1 MRSMEMSAKTVEAA
15 VQAACEALGVDR
27 DDINVSY
34 EVLEFPTRK
43 LFKTIP
49 AKVLVKVEE
58 PEAEKPAEVS
68 TKPAEVVEI
77 SDETAPEIQ
86 KEVVEDMVEE
96 AELAP
101 VPGEEVEVPLDI
113 DADPRLQAAVDY
125 LTPIFNLM
133 GVENFTFTAVK
144 KGAATVLKVSGE
156 HMGAL
161 IGRRGETMESLSY
174 LASLVVNRM
183 EGPYVKLGLDVGGY
197 RNKRED
203 DLSALA
209 RRIAD
214 RVIRTGCYYEMEPMN
229 PYERHIIHTAIAEI
243 DGVRSESKGDGP
255 ARHVVLYSTDPDAC
269 NLPDRDNARN
279 QRGGRRDGGRGPR
292 LRRHTVKHSRVLHM
306 GYTEVKVSCKLL
318 PAGIIVGMNHL
329 RIRCIGDRIA
339 RLNRSGSINHI
350 LVKNRMIHESAEL
363 FKNIA
368 LISGADVR
376 AKIRLDSETR
386 KIRLCF
392 DRRLLRVI
400 ELPCIAFHSAAIF
413 FRKLSC
419 IGGCDFFIGKQGLTQ
434 LLRQILIRRKCILRH
449 ADKHLR
455 IRIGNSEV
463 PRFSM
468 IELVLRDMEQHRFWM
483 LF

>member
-209 RRIAD
+209 KRIAD

-229 PYERHIIHTAIAEI
+229 PYERHIIHTAIADIE
-243 DGVRSESKGDGP
+243 GVRSESKGEGP
-255 ARHVVLYSTDPDAC
+255 TRHIVIYSTDPNAS

-279 QRGGRRDGGRGPR
+279 TRGPRRDGSRGPRRDGRGPRRDGGRGPR
-292 LRRHTVKHSRVLHM
+292 SSGPHRDGRGPRRDGGRPYGGPRSNVPGREFADRPRDPNAQPMAHKT
-306 GYTEVKVSCKLL
+306 TE
-318 PAGIIVGMNHL
+318 
-329 RIRCIGDRIA
+329 RIHDGDDFA
-339 RLNRSGSINHI
+339 FG
-350 LVKNRMIHESAEL
+350 
-363 FKNIA
+363 
-368 LISGADVR
+368 
-376 AKIRLDSETR
+376 KIE
-386 KIRLCF
+386 F
-392 DRRLLRVI
+392 
-400 ELPCIAFHSAAIF
+400 
-413 FRKLSC
+413 
-419 IGGCDFFIGKQGLTQ
+419 
-434 LLRQILIRRKCILRH
+434 
-449 ADKHLR
+449 
-455 IRIGNSEV
+455 
-463 PRFSM
+463 
-468 IELVLRDMEQHRFWM
+468 
-483 LF
+483 

>member
-15 VQAACEALGVDR
+15 VQAACDALGVDR

-34 EVLEFPTRK
+34 EVLEFPARK

-58 PEAEKPAEVS
+58 PEAAPAPVAEEKPAEVS

-77 SDETAPEIQ
+77 SDETAPAIE
-86 KEVVEDMVEE
+86 KAVVEEMVED

-101 VPGEEVEVPLDI
+101 VAEDEVEIPLDI
-113 DADPRLQAAVDY
+113 AADPRLQAAVDY

-133 GVENFTFTAVK
+133 GVENFTFSAVK
-144 KGAATVLKVSGE
+144 KGAATILKVSGE

-183 EGPYVKLGLDVGGY
+183 EGSYVKLGLDVGGY

-209 RRIAD
+209 KRIAD

-243 DGVRSESKGDGP
+243 DGVRSESKGEGP

-269 NLPDRDNARN
+269 NPPDRDNARN
-279 QRGGRRDGGRGPR
+279 QRGGRREGGRGQRRDGGRGYR
-292 LRRHTVKHSRVLHM
+292 GNGSR
-306 GYTEVKVSCKLL
+306 G
-318 PAGIIVGMNHL
+318 P
-329 RIRCIGDRIA
+329 
-339 RLNRSGSINHI
+339 RSGRDGVRGGYRGQRSDRGPRYGGPRSS
-350 LVKNRMIHESAEL
+350 VPAREFADTPRDPDAKPMAPKTTERIHDGDDFA
-363 FKNIA
+363 F
-368 LISGADVR
+368 G
-376 AKIRLDSETR
+376 KIE
-386 KIRLCF
+386 F
-392 DRRLLRVI
+392 
-400 ELPCIAFHSAAIF
+400 
-413 FRKLSC
+413 
-419 IGGCDFFIGKQGLTQ
+419 
-434 LLRQILIRRKCILRH
+434 
-449 ADKHLR
+449 
-455 IRIGNSEV
+455 
-463 PRFSM
+463 
-468 IELVLRDMEQHRFWM
+468 
-483 LF
+483 

>member
-58 PEAEKPAEVS
+58 LEPEKPAEVS

-292 LRRHTVKHSRVLHM
+292 RDNRGGRGPRGPREGGRGPRYGGAPRRDNRGGPRGPREGGRGPRYGGAPRRDNRGGPRYGGPRSSVPAREFADAPRDPAAKPMAPKT
-306 GYTEVKVSCKLL
+306 TE
-318 PAGIIVGMNHL
+318 
-329 RIRCIGDRIA
+329 RIHDGDDFA
-339 RLNRSGSINHI
+339 FG
-350 LVKNRMIHESAEL
+350 
-363 FKNIA
+363 
-368 LISGADVR
+368 
-376 AKIRLDSETR
+376 KIE
-386 KIRLCF
+386 F
-392 DRRLLRVI
+392 
-400 ELPCIAFHSAAIF
+400 
-413 FRKLSC
+413 
-419 IGGCDFFIGKQGLTQ
+419 
-434 LLRQILIRRKCILRH
+434 
-449 ADKHLR
+449 
-455 IRIGNSEV
+455 
-463 PRFSM
+463 
-468 IELVLRDMEQHRFWM
+468 
-483 LF
+483 

>member
-58 PEAEKPAEVS
+58 PEAAPAPTAEEKPAEVS

-77 SDETAPEIQ
+77 SDETAPEIE
-86 KEVVEDMVEE
+86 KAVVEDMVEA

-101 VPGEEVEVPLDI
+101 VAEDDVEIPLDI
-113 DADPRLQAAVDY
+113 AADPRLQAAVDY

-133 GVENFTFTAVK
+133 GVENFSFTAIK
-144 KGAATVLKVSGE
+144 KGAATILKVSGE

-183 EGPYVKLGLDVGGY
+183 EGPYIKLGLDVGGY

-209 RRIAD
+209 KRIAD

-229 PYERHIIHTAIAEI
+229 PYERHIIHTAIADIE
-243 DGVRSESKGDGP
+243 GVRSESKGEGP
-255 ARHVVLYSTDPDAC
+255 TRHIVIYSTDPNAS

-279 QRGGRRDGGRGPR
+279 TRGPRRDGGRGPR
-292 LRRHTVKHSRVLHM
+292 RDGRGPRRDGGR
-306 GYTEVKVSCKLL
+306 G
-318 PAGIIVGMNHL
+318 P
-329 RIRCIGDRIA
+329 R
-339 RLNRSGSINHI
+339 
-350 LVKNRMIHESAEL
+350 
-363 FKNIA
+363 
-368 LISGADVR
+368 
-376 AKIRLDSETR
+376 
-386 KIRLCF
+386 
-392 DRRLLRVI
+392 
-400 ELPCIAFHSAAIF
+400 
-413 FRKLSC
+413 
-419 IGGCDFFIGKQGLTQ
+419 IGGPHRDGRGPRRDGGRPYGGPRSSVPGREFADRPRDPNAQPMAPKTTERIHDGDDFAFGK
-434 LLRQILIRRKCILRH
+434 
-449 ADKHLR
+449 
-455 IRIGNSEV
+455 
-463 PRFSM
+463 
-468 IELVLRDMEQHRFWM
+468 IEF
-483 LF
+483 

>member
-229 PYERHIIHTAIAEI
+229 PYERHIIHTAVAEI

-292 LRRHTVKHSRVLHM
+292 RDNRGGRGPRGPREGGRGPRYGGGPRRDNRGGPRYGGPRSNVPAREFADAPRDPAAKPMAPKT
-306 GYTEVKVSCKLL
+306 TE
-318 PAGIIVGMNHL
+318 
-329 RIRCIGDRIA
+329 RIHDGDDFA
-339 RLNRSGSINHI
+339 FG
-350 LVKNRMIHESAEL
+350 
-363 FKNIA
+363 
-368 LISGADVR
+368 
-376 AKIRLDSETR
+376 KIE
-386 KIRLCF
+386 F
-392 DRRLLRVI
+392 
-400 ELPCIAFHSAAIF
+400 
-413 FRKLSC
+413 
-419 IGGCDFFIGKQGLTQ
+419 
-434 LLRQILIRRKCILRH
+434 
-449 ADKHLR
+449 
-455 IRIGNSEV
+455 
-463 PRFSM
+463 
-468 IELVLRDMEQHRFWM
+468 
-483 LF
+483 

>member
-58 PEAEKPAEVS
+58 PEPEKPAEVS

-229 PYERHIIHTAIAEI
+229 PYERHIIHTAIADIE
-243 DGVRSESKGDGP
+243 GVRSESKGEGRD
-255 ARHVVLYSTDPDAC
+255 RRVVIYSTAPDAQTE
-269 NLPDRDNARN
+269 NTYGERRG
-279 QRGGRRDGGRGPR
+279 RGGNRNGRRPGGNRNGGYRGERRSNGGYRGNRSGAPRGPR
-292 LRRHTVKHSRVLHM
+292 PSSVPERTYAPRD
-306 GYTEVKVSCKLL
+306 
-318 PAGIIVGMNHL
+318 A
-329 RIRCIGDRIA
+329 
-339 RLNRSGSINHI
+339 
-350 LVKNRMIHESAEL
+350 ESAAPVAPKRTERVDD
-363 FKNIA
+363 F
-368 LISGADVR
+368 ADFSFG
-376 AKIRLDSETR
+376 K
-386 KIRLCF
+386 
-392 DRRLLRVI
+392 I
-400 ELPCIAFHSAAIF
+400 EL
-413 FRKLSC
+413 
-419 IGGCDFFIGKQGLTQ
+419 
-434 LLRQILIRRKCILRH
+434 
-449 ADKHLR
+449 
-455 IRIGNSEV
+455 
-463 PRFSM
+463 
-468 IELVLRDMEQHRFWM
+468 
-483 LF
+483 

>member
-229 PYERHIIHTAIAEI
+229 PYERHIIHTAVADIE
-243 DGVRSESKGDGP
+243 GVRSESKGEGRD
-255 ARHVVLYSTDPDAC
+255 RRVVIYSTAPDAQTE
-269 NLPDRDNARN
+269 NTYGERRP
-279 QRGGRRDGGRGPR
+279 RGGRGNGRRPGGSRNGGYRGGNRSEHGDHNGNRGGYRGSRNGAPRGPR
-292 LRRHTVKHSRVLHM
+292 PSGVPERTYAPRDAENAAPVAPKRTERV
-306 GYTEVKVSCKLL
+306 
-318 PAGIIVGMNHL
+318 
-329 RIRCIGDRIA
+329 DD
-339 RLNRSGSINHI
+339 
-350 LVKNRMIHESAEL
+350 
-363 FKNIA
+363 F
-368 LISGADVR
+368 ADFSFG
-376 AKIRLDSETR
+376 K
-386 KIRLCF
+386 
-392 DRRLLRVI
+392 I
-400 ELPCIAFHSAAIF
+400 EL
-413 FRKLSC
+413 
-419 IGGCDFFIGKQGLTQ
+419 
-434 LLRQILIRRKCILRH
+434 
-449 ADKHLR
+449 
-455 IRIGNSEV
+455 
-463 PRFSM
+463 
-468 IELVLRDMEQHRFWM
+468 
-483 LF
+483 

>member
-58 PEAEKPAEVS
+58 PEAAPAPAAEEKPAEVS

-77 SDETAPEIQ
+77 SDETAPEIE
-86 KEVVEDMVEE
+86 KAVVEDMVEA

-101 VPGEEVEVPLDI
+101 VAEDDVEIPLDI
-113 DADPRLQAAVDY
+113 AADPRLQAAVDY

-133 GVENFTFTAVK
+133 GVENFSFTAVK
-144 KGAATVLKVSGE
+144 KGAATILKVSGE

-183 EGPYVKLGLDVGGY
+183 EGPYIKLGLDVGGY

-214 RVIRTGCYYEMEPMN
+214 RVIRTGCFYEMEPMN
-229 PYERHIIHTAIAEI
+229 PYERHIIHTAIAGME
-243 DGVRSESKGDGP
+243 GVRSESKGEGP

-279 QRGGRRDGGRGPR
+279 QRGPRRDGQRGPRRDGQRGPRRDNRGPRGPRAPREGGRGPR
-292 LRRHTVKHSRVLHM
+292 YGAPRRDRNDRGPRYGGPRSSVPGREFADRPRDPDAKPMAPKT
-306 GYTEVKVSCKLL
+306 TE
-318 PAGIIVGMNHL
+318 
-329 RIRCIGDRIA
+329 RIHDGDDFA
-339 RLNRSGSINHI
+339 FG
-350 LVKNRMIHESAEL
+350 
-363 FKNIA
+363 
-368 LISGADVR
+368 
-376 AKIRLDSETR
+376 KIE
-386 KIRLCF
+386 F
-392 DRRLLRVI
+392 
-400 ELPCIAFHSAAIF
+400 
-413 FRKLSC
+413 
-419 IGGCDFFIGKQGLTQ
+419 
-434 LLRQILIRRKCILRH
+434 
-449 ADKHLR
+449 
-455 IRIGNSEV
+455 
-463 PRFSM
+463 
-468 IELVLRDMEQHRFWM
+468 
-483 LF
+483 

>member
-86 KEVVEDMVEE
+86 EEVVEDMVEE

-133 GVENFTFTAVK
+133 GVENITFTAVK

-214 RVIRTGCYYEMEPMN
+214 RDIRTGCYYEMEPMN
-229 PYERHIIHTAIAEI
+229 PYERHIIHTAVAEI
-243 DGVRSESKGDGP
+243 EGVRSESKGEGP
-255 ARHVVLYSTDPDAC
+255 DRRVVIYSTDPNAS
-269 NLPDRDNARN
+269 NLPDRDAPRGRRSGPTRGNRTGRSFNGNRGPRN
-279 QRGGRRDGGRGPR
+279 DNRRGGGYRGNSSRPPRDTRGGSRNGGRGYGRPSSVPEREFASAPR
-292 LRRHTVKHSRVLHM
+292 DPNARPQA
-306 GYTEVKVSCKLL
+306 
-318 PAGIIVGMNHL
+318 PARTA
-329 RIRCIGDRIA
+329 RIHDGD
-339 RLNRSGSINHI
+339 
-350 LVKNRMIHESAEL
+350 
-363 FKNIA
+363 
-368 LISGADVR
+368 D
-376 AKIRLDSETR
+376 
-386 KIRLCF
+386 F
-392 DRRLLRVI
+392 DMFGKI
-400 ELPCIAFHSAAIF
+400 EL
-413 FRKLSC
+413 
-419 IGGCDFFIGKQGLTQ
+419 
-434 LLRQILIRRKCILRH
+434 
-449 ADKHLR
+449 
-455 IRIGNSEV
+455 
-463 PRFSM
+463 
-468 IELVLRDMEQHRFWM
+468 
-483 LF
+483 

>member
-15 VQAACEALGVDR
+15 VQAACDALGVDR

-34 EVLEFPTRK
+34 EVLEFPARK

-58 PEAEKPAEVS
+58 PEAAPAPVAEEKPAEVS

-77 SDETAPEIQ
+77 SDETAPAIE
-86 KEVVEDMVEE
+86 KAVVEEMVED

-101 VPGEEVEVPLDI
+101 VAEDEVEIPLDI
-113 DADPRLQAAVDY
+113 AADPRLQAAVDY

-133 GVENFTFTAVK
+133 GVENFTFSAVK
-144 KGAATVLKVSGE
+144 KGAATILKVSGE

-183 EGPYVKLGLDVGGY
+183 EGSYVKLGLDVGGY

-243 DGVRSESKGDGP
+243 DGVRSESKGEGP

-279 QRGGRRDGGRGPR
+279 QRGGRREGGRSQRRDGGRGYR
-292 LRRHTVKHSRVLHM
+292 GNGSR
-306 GYTEVKVSCKLL
+306 G
-318 PAGIIVGMNHL
+318 P
-329 RIRCIGDRIA
+329 
-339 RLNRSGSINHI
+339 RSGRDGVRGGYRGQRSDRGPRYGGPRSS
-350 LVKNRMIHESAEL
+350 VPAREFADAPRDPDAKPMAPKTTERIHDGDDFA
-363 FKNIA
+363 F
-368 LISGADVR
+368 G
-376 AKIRLDSETR
+376 KIE
-386 KIRLCF
+386 F
-392 DRRLLRVI
+392 
-400 ELPCIAFHSAAIF
+400 
-413 FRKLSC
+413 
-419 IGGCDFFIGKQGLTQ
+419 
-434 LLRQILIRRKCILRH
+434 
-449 ADKHLR
+449 
-455 IRIGNSEV
+455 
-463 PRFSM
+463 
-468 IELVLRDMEQHRFWM
+468 
-483 LF
+483 

>member
-1 MRSMEMSAKTVEAA
+1 MRSMEMSAKTVEDA
-15 VQAACEALGVDR
+15 VQAACDALGVDR

-34 EVLEFPTRK
+34 EVLEFPARK

-58 PEAEKPAEVS
+58 PEAAPAPVAEEKPAEVS

-77 SDETAPEIQ
+77 SDETAPAIE
-86 KEVVEDMVEE
+86 KAVVEEMVED

-101 VPGEEVEVPLDI
+101 VAEDEVEIPLDI
-113 DADPRLQAAVDY
+113 AADPRLQAAVDY

-133 GVENFTFTAVK
+133 GVENFTFSAVK
-144 KGAATVLKVSGE
+144 KGAATILKVSGE

-183 EGPYVKLGLDVGGY
+183 EGSYVKLGLDVGGY

-209 RRIAD
+209 KRIAD

-243 DGVRSESKGDGP
+243 DGVRSESKGEGP

-279 QRGGRRDGGRGPR
+279 QRGGRREGGRGQRRDGGRGYR
-292 LRRHTVKHSRVLHM
+292 GNGSR
-306 GYTEVKVSCKLL
+306 G
-318 PAGIIVGMNHL
+318 P
-329 RIRCIGDRIA
+329 
-339 RLNRSGSINHI
+339 RSGRDGVRGGYRGQRSDRGPRYGGPRSS
-350 LVKNRMIHESAEL
+350 VPAREFADTPRDPDAKPMAPKTTERIHDGDDFA
-363 FKNIA
+363 F
-368 LISGADVR
+368 G
-376 AKIRLDSETR
+376 KIE
-386 KIRLCF
+386 F
-392 DRRLLRVI
+392 
-400 ELPCIAFHSAAIF
+400 
-413 FRKLSC
+413 
-419 IGGCDFFIGKQGLTQ
+419 
-434 LLRQILIRRKCILRH
+434 
-449 ADKHLR
+449 
-455 IRIGNSEV
+455 
-463 PRFSM
+463 
-468 IELVLRDMEQHRFWM
+468 
-483 LF
+483 